1 MVVLDTAAL
10 LYWTL
15 DPERL
20 PEQVAVAIASADRVL
35 VSSISVW
42 EIGLKVKRGRLH
54 LPVSVREFAERLRG
68 VARVEVLGV
77 DELLWIENLELPWA
91 HEDPAD
97 RTVVALAQRMGCPLV
112 TPDAAIGAFY
122 PMTVW

>member
-15 DPERL
+15 DPDRL
-20 PEQVAVAIASADRVL
+20 PEEAARAISSSDRVL

-42 EIGLKVKRGRLH
+42 EIGLKVKRARLE
-54 LPVSVREFAERLRG
+54 LPVSVREFAERLRA

-91 HEDPAD
+91 HADPAD
-97 RTVVALAQRMGCPLV
+97 RTVVALALRMGCPLV

-122 PMTVW
+122 SLTVW